1 MNKVILM
8 GRLTRD
14 PEVRYSAGESG
25 TAIARYTLAVD
36 RRFKRDGEAT
46 ADFISCVSFGRTAE
60 FAEKYFRQ
68 GLKIIVSGRIQTG
81 SYTNRDGQKVYTT
94 EVVVEEQEFAEGKNF
109 SQQGAGQQPP
119 QNYGGQQ
126 NAPQQSVPQQNA
138 PQQSQPQGY
147 GQQGGYNVPQQSVP
161 QQNAPQQSQPQGY
174 GQQGGYNVPQQSV
187 PQQNAP
193 QQSQP
198 QGYGQQGGY
207 NVPQQ
212 SVPKSQPQGYGQQ
225 SVPQQN
231 APQQNYGGG
240 SFGMGDDGFMNIP
253 EGLDDELPF
262 N

>member
-36 RRFKRDGEAT
+36 RRFKREGEAT

-68 GLKIIVSGRIQTG
+68 GLKVLVAGRIQTG
-81 SYTNRDGQKVYTT
+81 SYTNNSGQKVYTT
-94 EVVVEEQEFAEGKNF
+94 DVVVEEQEFAEGKNS

-126 NAPQQSVPQQNA
+126 NAPQQSQGYGQQGGYNAPQQNA
-138 PQQSQPQGY
+138 PQQGGYNAPQQSAPKSQPQGY
-147 GQQGGYNVPQQSVP
+147 GQQGGYNNP
-161 QQNAPQQSQPQGY
+161 
-174 GQQGGYNVPQQSV
+174 
-187 PQQNAP
+187 
-193 QQSQP
+193 
-198 QGYGQQGGY
+198 
-207 NVPQQ
+207 
-212 SVPKSQPQGYGQQ
+212 
-225 SVPQQN
+225 PQQN